1 MPEDYLLTYR
11 NLSHFEQGYVDSLL
25 DNESNSDD
33 HAQWVG
39 IGVNDFSPDALRQI
53 VKDCRKFVVRA
64 VGFLNTTDERL
75 FSKID
80 GYDLGWHFYLERQ
93 GTGVG
98 INDMGLGGLGHR
110 LMKAAAPFDW
120 FTVTIGE
127 DRKIHFGSPKLTTDP
142 SV

>member
-1 MPEDYLLTYR
+1 MPEEYPITY
-11 NLSHFEQGYVDSLL
+11 NHLSSFEKGYADSLI

-33 HAQWVG
+33 YEKWVG
-39 IGVNDFSPDALRQI
+39 IGVEDFSQEALLKI
-53 VKDCRKFVVRA
+53 GKDCKRFVARA
-64 VGFLNTTDERL
+64 VGLLNTTDERL

-98 INDMGLGGLGHR
+98 INDMALGGLGHR

-120 FTVTIGE
+120 FTVVIGE
-127 DRKIHFGSPKLTTDP
+127 DRKIHFGSPKLTTDL